1 MIEAYR
7 ITKQPNAKQA
17 FSGTGA
23 RLYGGRW
30 NSVGVE
36 VVYASAHRSLSV
48 LEVLVHIEDDEPGS
62 GAITHPY
69 LIYPILFDEV
79 LLEALSPSSL
89 PADWASHPPA
99 KSTQQIGDNWVSRA
113 GSPVLSVPSVVVPE
127 EHNYVLNPN
136 HRQFSEI
143 KIGLPVPCKIDPRL
157 L

>member
-1 MIEAYR
+1 MIGAYR
-7 ITKQPNAKQA
+7 ITKQSNVKKA

-48 LEVLVHIEDDEPGS
+48 LEVLVHMEDGEPGTR
-62 GAITHPY
+62 ALLRPY
-69 LIYPILFDEV
+69 LIYPISFDEA
-79 LLEALSPSSL
+79 LLEALSAASL

-99 KSTQQIGDNWVSRA
+99 KSTQQIGDDWASR
-113 GSPVLSVPSVVVPE
+113 GSSAVLSVPSVVVPE
-127 EHNYVLNPN
+127 EHNYLLNPN
-136 HRQFSEI
+136 HKQFAEI
-143 KIGLPVPCKIDPRL
+143 QVGLPVPCKIDPRL

>member
-1 MIEAYR
+1 LIEAYR
-7 ITKQPNAKQA
+7 ITKQPSAKKA

-48 LEVLVHIEDDEPGS
+48 LEVLVRMEDDEVGS
-62 GAITHPY
+62 GAVLIPY
-69 LIYPILFDEV
+69 LIYPISFDEA
-79 LLEALSPSSL
+79 LLEELSATSL
-89 PADWASHPPA
+89 PADWASSPPA
-99 KSTQQIGDNWVSRA
+99 RSTQQIGDDWVLRA

-127 EHNYVLNPN
+127 ERNYVLNPN
-136 HRQFSEI
+136 HTRFAEI
-143 KIGLPVPCKIDPRL
+143 QIGHPVRCKIDPRL